1 MYLLITWNTSVKI
14 IKLSTS
20 VEHYIGYRNKGNEM
34 KLLQG
39 VMFIIFVVVSG
50 EFYLILTR
58 LKC

>member
-1 MYLLITWNTSVKI
+1 MYLLITWSKSVKI

-20 VEHYIGYRNKGNEM
+20 VEHYIGYTNKGNEM

-50 EFYLILTR
+50 ECILNFYSTN
-58 LKC
+58 

>member
-50 EFYLILTR
+50 EFISF
-58 LKC
+58 KN

>member
-20 VEHYIGYRNKGNEM
+20 VENYIGYRNKGNEM

-50 EFYLILTR
+50 EFI
-58 LKC
+58 